1 MNAKTSVIIIC
12 GEAIIY
18 LSFYNLHD
26 CTFKKWCEFIPLF
39 AFIRKC
45 RNRIKKSD
53 LTLVSLG
60 SSHGNCEELSNIE

>member
-26 CTFKKWCEFIPLF
+26 CTFKKWCEFIPFLH
-39 AFIRKC
+39 
-45 RNRIKKSD
+45 
-53 LTLVSLG
+53 SLG
-60 SSHGNCEELSNIE
+60 NAGTESRKVI